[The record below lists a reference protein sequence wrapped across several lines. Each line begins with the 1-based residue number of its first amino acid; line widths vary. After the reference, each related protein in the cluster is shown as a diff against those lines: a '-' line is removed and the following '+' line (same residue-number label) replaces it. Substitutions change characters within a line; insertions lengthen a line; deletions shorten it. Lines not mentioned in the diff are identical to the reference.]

1 MDLMDPKVLQLE
13 QIHAEKDTE
22 LEEKW
27 VGLEEHCCGTVR
39 EGETVVEYKSS
50 KHANICRAGILAGKI
65 FLQSS
70 FPEATGAG
78 EMKRRFVG
86 TCCSVLLG
94 STVLMLTLLLCC
106 SASVRE
112 RVPWCSKAK

>member
-1 MDLMDPKVLQLE
+1 M
-13 QIHAEKDTE
+13 
-22 LEEKW
+22 
-27 VGLEEHCCGTVR
+27 
-39 EGETVVEYKSS
+39 GEDKSS
-50 KHANICRAGILAGKI
+50 KHANICRAGILAGRI

-78 EMKRRFVG
+78 EMKGRFVG
-86 TCCSVLLG
+86 ACCSMLLA

-112 RVPWCSKAK
+112 GVP